1 MSKILSLLSFLFLG
15 ISSYGQLITVTPALP
30 NDLDGVEII
39 FDASLGSGGLKDY
52 SGDVYAHTGVITNL
66 STGSGDWK
74 HVKADWGVNIPACK
88 LTSLGNNKWKLVI
101 SPSIREYY
109 AIPANEQIQKL
120 AFVFRSGV
128 QVGGSWLEG
137 KTETNGDIFYD
148 VYSASINVLFTN
160 PDQTLVFKDLN
171 ESFQVSVS
179 SLLADST
186 FLYADGQLLTSTTG
200 NTLNYTITPAE
211 YGRVMLTAVAKNSTA
226 LVSDTCYYYV
236 RGAVNVASLPANIKD
251 GINYTSPTSATLC
264 LFAPFKQYVFAI
276 GDFNNWL
283 PDEDYYMNQT
293 PDGKRY
299 WVEINNLVPGKEYI
313 YQYLVD
319 GSIYIGDPYCEKVSD
334 PWNDHYITEETYPGL
349 IDYPVGKANGIAS
362 VLQTNKTPYV
372 WSSGAFTPPAHEDL
386 MVYEL
391 LIRDFTAK
399 HTFQS
404 VIDTLGYLKLLGI
417 NAIELMPVCE
427 FEGNLS
433 WGYNPNYY
441 FAVDKYYGPAND
453 FKKLIDICHQNGI
466 AVIMDVVY
474 NHSFGSSP
482 YVMLYW
488 DKQTGKPAANSPFFN
503 PDAKHDFNVGYDLN
517 HESADT
523 KAYISRTLRYWLEEY
538 HVDGFRFD
546 LSKGFTQKNTL
557 GNTSA
562 WGQYDATR
570 INILSQYFDTI
581 KSVSPDKYLIL
592 EHFANNDEE
601 TVLANKGMML
611 WGNLNYNY
619 GEAAMGFLDNGKSD
633 FSWVSYKNRGWNE
646 PNLVAY
652 MESHDEERMMFRN
665 IAYGNSIGYYNIK
678 DTTIA
683 LQRAALASAFFLT
696 IPGPKMIW
704 QFGEMGYDYSIN
716 YPSGTSS
723 SRLDQKPPRWD
734 YMNQQRR
741 RDLFAD
747 YAGLLHLRAENEL
760 FKTDNFV
767 LNATGSTKSLKLTN
781 SDLSAVVIGNFDI
794 TLKNITPAFYH
805 TGTWYE
811 FFTGDSITVTDVNM
825 LIQLQPGEY
834 RMYLSKRISN
844 PYGFQNEESPA
855 TSLSVFPNPVSDL
868 ANFRINTREPQ
879 LCTLTVINVKGIS
892 SAIVYS
898 GIVSGEKTV
907 QWKPEFKG
915 LFLIKLQFGN
925 QSIIRKLVVN

>member
-1 MSKILSLLSFLFLG
+1 MTKFLSLLTFLFIG
-15 ISSYGQLITVTPALP
+15 ISGYSQLITVTPALP
-30 NDLDGVEII
+30 NDLDGVEVI

-66 STGSGDWK
+66 SSGSSDWK

-88 LTSLGNNKWKLVI
+88 LTPLGNNKWKLI
-101 SPSIREYY
+101 ITPSIREYY
-109 AIPANEQIQKL
+109 AVPANEQIQKL

-137 KTETNGDIFYD
+137 KTETNGDIFYE
-148 VYSASINVLFTN
+148 VYSATINVLFTN
-160 PDQTLVFKDLN
+160 PDQTLVFKNLN

-186 FLYADGQLLTSTTG
+186 FLYANGQLLTSTTG
-200 NTLNYTITPAE
+200 NSLNYTITPNQ
-211 YGRVMLTAVAKNSTA
+211 YGRVMLTTVAKNATQS
-226 LVSDTCYYYV
+226 VSDTCYYYV
-236 RGAVNVASLPANIKD
+236 RGAVNVAELPADIKE
-251 GINYTSPTSATLC
+251 GINYTSSTSVTLC
-264 LFAPFKQYVFAI
+264 LYAPLKNYVFAI
-276 GDFNNWL
+276 GDFNYWL

-293 PDGKRY
+293 PDGKRF
-299 WVEINNLVPGKEYI
+299 WVEINNLIPGKEYI
-313 YQYLVD
+313 FQYLVD

-334 PWNDHYITEETYPGL
+334 PWNDHYITENTYPGL
-349 IDYPVGKANGIAS
+349 LDYPLGKANGIAS
-362 VLQTNKTPYV
+362 VLQTNQTPFNWTVGNY
-372 WSSGAFTPPAHEDL
+372 TPPAQEDL
-386 MVYEL
+386 LVYEL
-391 LIRDFTAK
+391 LLRDFSAE

-404 VIDTLGYLKLLGI
+404 IIDTLGYLKLLGI
-417 NAIELMPVCE
+417 NAIELMPVSE

-453 FKKLIDICHQNGI
+453 LKKLIDICHENGI

-488 DKQTGKPAANSPFFN
+488 DKQNSKPAANSPFFN

-523 KAYISRTLRYWLEEY
+523 KVYISRALKYWLEEF

-557 GNTSA
+557 GNTNA
-562 WGQYDATR
+562 WAQYDASR

-581 KSVSPDKYLIL
+581 RSVSPDKYLIL

-619 GEAAMGFLDNGKSD
+619 GEASMGYHDNGKSD

-665 IAYGNSIGYYNIK
+665 IAYGNSLGYYSIR
-678 DTTIA
+678 DTTTA
-683 LQRAALASAFFLT
+683 LKRAALASVFFLSV
-696 IPGPKMIW
+696 PGPKMIW
-704 QFGEMGYDYSIN
+704 QFGETGYDYSIN
-716 YPSGTSS
+716 YPTGTSD

-747 YAGLLHLRAENEL
+747 YAGLLHLRAENDL
-760 FKTDNFV
+760 FKTDNFQLEV
-767 LNATGSTKSLKLTN
+767 ASSLKRIKLTN
-781 SDLSAVVIGNFDI
+781 GNISAVLLGNFDVI
-794 TLKNITPAFYH
+794 NKSMAAGFYS

-811 FFTGDSITVTDVNM
+811 FFSGDSLTVSNINTIISLD
-825 LIQLQPGEY
+825 PGEY
-834 RMYLSKRISN
+834 KLFLSKKISN
-844 PYGFQNEESPA
+844 PYGLTEQSKSNFNVEINPNPVSQSAFIKINSPVTSKCII
-855 TSLSVFPNPVSDL
+855 TSLSVSGVTEDLIFEGFVTGEKMVSWRPKD
-868 ANFRINTREPQ
+868 
-879 LCTLTVINVKGIS
+879 KGIYL
-892 SAIVYS
+892 I
-898 GIVSGEKTV
+898 KTV
-907 QWKPEFKG
+907 LGKSSVTKKVIVQ
-915 LFLIKLQFGN
+915 
-925 QSIIRKLVVN
+925 

>member
-1 MSKILSLLSFLFLG
+1 MTKFLSLLTFLLIG
-15 ISSYGQLITVTPALP
+15 ISGYCQLITVTPSLP
-30 NDLDGVEII
+30 NDLDGVEIV

-66 STGSGDWK
+66 SSGSSDWK

-109 AIPANEQIQKL
+109 NVPGGEQIQKL

-148 VYSASINVLFTN
+148 VYAASLNVLFTN
-160 PDQTLVFKDLN
+160 PDQTLVFKNLN

-186 FLYADGQLLTSTTG
+186 FLYANGQLLSSTVS
-200 NTLNYTITPAE
+200 NSLNYTITPTQ
-211 YGRVMLTAVAKNSTA
+211 YGRVMLSTVAKNATQS
-226 LVSDTCYYYV
+226 VSDTCYYYV
-236 RGAVNVASLPANIKD
+236 RGAVNVAELPANIKE
-251 GINYTSPTSATLC
+251 GINYTSSTSVTLC
-264 LFAPFKQYVFAI
+264 LYAPLKNYVFAI
-276 GDFNNWL
+276 GDFNDWL

-299 WVEINNLVPGKEYI
+299 WVEINNLIPGKEYI
-313 YQYLVD
+313 FQYLVD

-334 PWNDHYITEETYPGL
+334 PWNDHYINDNTYPGL
-349 IDYPVGKANGIAS
+349 LDYPLGKANGIAS
-362 VLQTNKTPYV
+362 VLQTNQTPFNWTAENY
-372 WSSGAFTPPAHEDL
+372 TPPAQEDL
-386 MVYEL
+386 LVYEL
-391 LIRDFTAK
+391 LLRDFNAE

-404 VIDTLGYLKLLGI
+404 IIDTLGYLKILGI
-417 NAIELMPVCE
+417 NAIELMPVSE

-453 FKKLIDICHQNGI
+453 FKKLIDICHQHGI

-474 NHSFGSSP
+474 NHSFGTSP

-488 DKQTGKPAANSPFFN
+488 DKQNSKPASNSPFYN
-503 PDAKHDFNVGYDLN
+503 PDAKHDYNVGYDMN
-517 HESADT
+517 HESAET
-523 KAYISRTLRYWLEEY
+523 KAYISRALKYWLQEF
-538 HVDGFRFD
+538 HIDGFRFD

-557 GNTSA
+557 GNTNSWA
-562 WGQYDATR
+562 QYDASR

-581 KSVSPDKYLIL
+581 RSVSPDKYLIL

-619 GEAAMGFLDNGKSD
+619 GEAAMGYHDNGKSD
-633 FSWVSYKNRGWNE
+633 FSWVSYKNRGWNK

-665 IAYGNSIGYYNIK
+665 IAFGNSLGYYNIK
-678 DTTIA
+678 DTSTA
-683 LQRAALASAFFLT
+683 LQRAALASAFFLSV
-696 IPGPKMIW
+696 PGPKMIW
-704 QFGEMGYDYSIN
+704 QFGETGYDYSIY
-716 YPSGTSS
+716 YPSGTSD

-747 YAGLLHLRAENEL
+747 YAGLLHFRAENDL
-760 FKTDNFV
+760 FKTNDFI
-767 LNATGSTKSLKLTN
+767 LNVTGSTKSIKLTDGN
-781 SDLSAVVIGNFDI
+781 LSAIVIGNFDV
-794 TLKNITPAFYH
+794 TLKNITPIFYN

-811 FFTGDSITVTDVNM
+811 FYTGDSIKVKDVNM

-834 RMYLSKRISN
+834 RMYLSKQIAN
-844 PYGFQNEESPA
+844 PYGFENEKALMS
-855 TSLSVFPNPVSDL
+855 TLSIYPNPVSEL
-868 ANFRINTREPQ
+868 ANIRLYTQ
-879 LCTLTVINVKGIS
+879 DMKVCKLSVIDLKGITS
-892 SAIVYS
+892 EILFS
-898 GIVSGEKTV
+898 GMTSGEKIV
-907 QWKPEFKG
+907 QWKPSGKG
-915 LFLIKLQFGN
+915 LFLIKLELGN
-925 QSIIRKLVVN
+925 QTIIRKIIVN